1 MLRDPNFNNYT
12 FYHQVEYQD
21 NNQFY
26 QLDFLVVSP
35 FEVMVLES
43 KYWNGITYLY
53 NKSYKDIFQNT
64 LFKDFGVGSSERIK
78 VFNARFLEDKE
89 KEIVFSCYKNPV
101 SQVRKYSHEIR
112 KRLNLPYVKN
122 AVVFH
127 KSKIN
132 NVLFNDQE
140 FNMEAVDTYT
150 KIITN
155 KALKEYLLEELNDKK
170 EVSREEI
177 IDSIVDEEKQPADI
191 IEKCRNIDV
200 GYTYNEYTEIKTDED
215 VKNFVIATGEFH
227 DARIIKEIMQADGT
241 LYLRFDG
248 IWGCEVEVWFWGELE
263 YDTSV
268 RHIENLD
275 PYWSCSTLMIKDGFI
290 YFVDEF
296 FEEEELSLDLIK
308 QGEYC
313 YFKAQ
318 HMKYHIIPN

>member
-1 MLRDPNFNNYT
+1 MTVLFIFMLVILVILSIILFFIMRNQKKIVHKHNEMIQKLKENHISDIQKNRKKLEEFYGKEINKKKEEIDTYRQSVLDNFKAIPYGERFIIRAILELLKDPDFNNYT

-21 NNQFY
+21 NNQY
-26 QLDFLVVSP
+26 CQLDFLVVSP
-35 FEVMVLES
+35 FGVIVLES
-43 KYWNGITYLY
+43 KYWNGVTYLY

-112 KRLNLPYVKN
+112 KRLNVSFVKN

-127 KSKIN
+127 KSEIN

-140 FNMEAVDTYT
+140 FNIETVDTYT

-177 IDSIVDEEKQPADI
+177 IDSIEKSLI
-191 IEKCRNIDV
+191 YK
-200 GYTYNEYTEIKTDED
+200 IKFD
-215 VKNFVIATGEFH
+215 KNNCQDKIF
-227 DARIIKEIMQADGT
+227 
-241 LYLRFDG
+241 
-248 IWGCEVEVWFWGELE
+248 
-263 YDTSV
+263 
-268 RHIENLD
+268 
-275 PYWSCSTLMIKDGFI
+275 SCLLG
-290 YFVDEF
+290 
-296 FEEEELSLDLIK
+296 
-308 QGEYC
+308 
-313 YFKAQ
+313 
-318 HMKYHIIPN
+318 

>member
-1 MLRDPNFNNYT
+1 MTILFIFMLVILIILSIILFFIMKNQKLIVNVHNERIEKLKENHINDIQKLEELHEKEIKEKKKEVDTYKQSVLDNFKVVPYGERFIIRTILEMLRGPNFNNYT

-35 FEVMVLES
+35 FGVMVLES
-43 KYWNGITYLY
+43 KYWNGVTYLY

-127 KSKIN
+127 KSEIN

-140 FNMEAVDTYT
+140 FNIETVDTYT

-177 IDSIVDEEKQPADI
+177 IDSIEKSLI
-191 IEKCRNIDV
+191 YK
-200 GYTYNEYTEIKTDED
+200 IKFD
-215 VKNFVIATGEFH
+215 KNNCQDKIF
-227 DARIIKEIMQADGT
+227 
-241 LYLRFDG
+241 
-248 IWGCEVEVWFWGELE
+248 
-263 YDTSV
+263 
-268 RHIENLD
+268 
-275 PYWSCSTLMIKDGFI
+275 SCLLG
-290 YFVDEF
+290 
-296 FEEEELSLDLIK
+296 
-308 QGEYC
+308 
-313 YFKAQ
+313 
-318 HMKYHIIPN
+318 